1 MIQLINRALQS
12 DKEAFLELMNQNSC
26 SMYKIAWAVLKNTD
40 DAADAVQ
47 DTILTCYE
55 KLHTLRRPE
64 YFKSWMIRILLNHCY
79 RIQRH
84 YQHLDME
91 QEISEVPAADLS
103 LAEFEF
109 KELLQGLDEKYRIIL
124 ILYYAEE
131 LRISEI
137 ASILDLNENTV
148 KTRLKRARE
157 QLKIQLNET

>member
-40 DAADAVQ
+40 DAA
-47 DTILTCYE
+47 
-55 KLHTLRRPE
+55 
-64 YFKSWMIRILLNHCY
+64 N
-79 RIQRH
+79 
-84 YQHLDME
+84 
-91 QEISEVPAADLS
+91 LS

-137 ASILDLNENTV
+137 ASP
-148 KTRLKRARE
+148 
-157 QLKIQLNET
+157 